1 MRKTILLGVA
11 GLGLAAAFPAVFYSV
26 PGVWKAVREAWY
38 STGNENSTVAVDAA
52 TTADDESAAPPVE
65 GPPVGNLAEVLRFD
79 VTADW
84 IQSRWPQVATGL
96 AHLPLQGYR
105 VPLVTGT
112 DPADLAGSLTYYFN
126 PKQQVQRITF
136 HGTTGDTR
144 KLVSLLTNYY
154 RFVHRPAND
163 PGLFVYEAVSPD
175 GKIHNVLRV
184 RQAGMIKSSDPLR
197 RFSVDLVMERP
208 S

>member
-1 MRKTILLGVA
+1 MRKMILLGVA
-11 GLGLAAAFPAVFYSV
+11 GLGLAAAFPAVFYTV

-38 STGNENSTVAVDAA
+38 STGNEISTGMVGEGA
-52 TTADDESAAPPVE
+52 TGDDGLASPPVE
-65 GPPVGNLAEVLRFD
+65 GPPTSNLAEVLRFD

-96 AHLPLQGYR
+96 AHLQLQGYR

-112 DPADLAGSLTYYFN
+112 DPTDLAGALTYYFN

-136 HGTTGDTR
+136 HGTTGDAQ

-154 RFVHRPAND
+154 RFVYRPAND
-163 PGLFVYEAVSPD
+163 PGLFVYESASPD
-175 GKIHNVLRV
+175 GKIHNLLRV
-184 RQAGMIKSSDPLR
+184 RQAGVLKSSDPLR